1 MMNRDQLS
9 YQFGRFFHYQVHNIL
24 FAVTSFNIVEMAI
37 KFSELNPYGAI
48 NYAAAGYGAY
58 FGLIYLSGKKEY
70 KRHLSDLENKDPAD
84 FPLENVDRIIIADED
99 TLAEL
104 LGRTVLK
111 EKVEWGTVLRSHTEG
126 TAAVIDE
133 ILNSYEAEKKDY
145 IHIRKKDSLC
155 IRAAKAR
162 YDGYNGA
169 QHFHPGADGGGN
181 YSINN
186 NDRAVMRNNSLDL
199 LTFNFRG
206 KPEVIGYNKRFTYIP
221 EERDCKSRLVRASP
235 KDILRYLER

>member
-99 TLAEL
+99 SS
-104 LGRTVLK
+104 GRII
-111 EKVEWGTVLRSHTEG
+111 G
-126 TAAVIDE
+126 
-133 ILNSYEAEKKDY
+133 
-145 IHIRKKDSLC
+145 KDSLE
-155 IRAAKAR
+155 RES
-162 YDGYNGA
+162 GM
-169 QHFHPGADGGGN
+169 GN
-181 YSINN
+181 SFKISY
-186 NDRAVMRNNSLDL
+186 
-199 LTFNFRG
+199 
-206 KPEVIGYNKRFTYIP
+206 
-221 EERDCKSRLVRASP
+221 
-235 KDILRYLER
+235 